1 MKDSIYSKGDGL
13 MECEKCGSKN
23 IEVIKIKDRFN
34 QCPYTHE
41 QWLSKYMILKCSDC
55 NHEFEE
61 GDFDFVS

>member
-1 MKDSIYSKGDGL
+1 

-23 IEVIKIKDRFN
+23 IEVVKIKDRFN